1 MGYYSLTKLLSGT
14 FKIMAGLKEIR
25 TRIASVKTTRQV
37 TSAMKM
43 VSAAKLKKAQDAI
56 LQIRPYADKL
66 YQILTSLS
74 ASLENVEESVFTQP
88 RYPDNVLIILISS
101 NRGLCGGFNSNITKK
116 AIELARTKY
125 SRQFKLG
132 KIDFLCLG
140 KQGERQLKHLN
151 LKVLGNENEV
161 FNNLTF
167 DNVSTIASEAMK
179 AFTEGH
185 YDRIELVYNQFKNAA
200 VQIQT
205 SEQFL
210 PVEMEE
216 GKDDSSFD
224 FIYEP
229 SKEYIIKE
237 LIPGSLKIQFY
248 KALLDSHAAEHG
260 ARMTSMYQA
269 TENATELLGDLTLQ
283 YNKARQANITGEI
296 LEIVSGAEAL
306 KG

>member
-1 MGYYSLTKLLSGT
+1 
-14 FKIMAGLKEIR
+14 MAGLKEIR

-74 ASLENVEESVFTQP
+74 TSLENVEDSVYTQDRKP
-88 RYPDNVLIILISS
+88 EKILVVLITS
-101 NRGLCGGFNSNITKK
+101 NRGLCGGFNANISKK
-116 AIELARTKY
+116 AVELVKTKY
-125 SRQFKLG
+125 KQQNQLG
-132 KIDFLCLG
+132 KVDFISLG
-140 KQGERQLKHLN
+140 KQGARQLNHRGMNVVENK
-151 LKVLGNENEV
+151 NEIYDS
-161 FNNLTF
+161 LTF
-167 DNVSTIASEAMK
+167 ENVSKVVQEVMNQFADGS
-179 AFTEGH
+179 

-200 VQIQT
+200 VQILT
-205 SEQFL
+205 TEQFL
-210 PVEMEE
+210 PVVVEE
-216 GKDDSSFD
+216 NQGKTTNHD

-229 SKEYIIKE
+229 SKENIIQE
-237 LIPGSLKIQFY
+237 LIPRSLKIQFY

-260 ARMTSMYQA
+260 ARMTAMHQA
-269 TENATELLGDLTLQ
+269 TDNATDLLKELTLV
-283 YNKARQANITGEI
+283 YNKARQSTITGEI

>member
-1 MGYYSLTKLLSGT
+1 
-14 FKIMAGLKEIR
+14 MAGLKEIR

-66 YQILTSLS
+66 HQILTSLS
-74 ASLENVEESVFTQP
+74 SSLENVEDSVYTQDRKP
-88 RYPDNVLIILISS
+88 EKILVVLITS
-101 NRGLCGGFNSNITKK
+101 NRGLCGGFNANISKK
-116 AIELARTKY
+116 AVELVKTKY
-125 SRQFKLG
+125 TQQHQLG
-132 KIDFLCLG
+132 KVDFISLG
-140 KQGERQLKHLN
+140 KQGGRQMSHRGMN
-151 LKVLGNENEV
+151 VVENRNEIYDS
-161 FNNLTF
+161 LTF
-167 DNVSTIASEAMK
+167 INVSKIVQQIMNSFADGS
-179 AFTEGH
+179 

-200 VQIQT
+200 VQILT
-205 SEQFL
+205 TEQFL

-216 GKDDSSFD
+216 NMEETTNYD

-229 SKEYIIKE
+229 SKENIIQE
-237 LIPGSLKIQFY
+237 LIPRSLKIQFY

-260 ARMTSMYQA
+260 ARMTAMHQA
-269 TENATELLGDLTLQ
+269 TDNAGDLLKELTLQ
-283 YNKARQANITGEI
+283 YNKARQTTITGEI